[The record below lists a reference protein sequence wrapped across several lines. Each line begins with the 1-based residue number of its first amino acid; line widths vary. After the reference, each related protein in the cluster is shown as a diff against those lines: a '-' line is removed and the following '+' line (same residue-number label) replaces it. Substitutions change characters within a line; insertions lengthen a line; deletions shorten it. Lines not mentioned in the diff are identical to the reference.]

1 MHRISAMVQSSRI
14 EDVCKALSVLDVAD
28 LTVTEAHGFGRQR
41 GHTTLYPS
49 DGQSFDLL
57 PKAKIEVVVARE
69 RLSEVVGFIAKAA
82 NTGKFGAG
90 KIFVSEILKMV
101 NII

>member
-1 MHRISAMVQSSRI
+1 MQGVVGSGRRGSDGNRG
-14 EDVCKALSVLDVAD
+14 
-28 LTVTEAHGFGRQR
+28 HGFGRQR

-49 DGQSFDLL
+49 DGQPFDLL

-69 RLSEVVGFIAKAA
+69 RLSEVVGFITKAA
-82 NTGKFGAG
+82 NTGNFGAG
-90 KIFVSEILKMV
+90 KIFVSEILEMV

>member
-1 MHRISAMVQSSRI
+1 M
-14 EDVCKALSVLDVAD
+14 CKALSVLDVAD
-28 LTVTEAHGFGRQR
+28 LTVTDAHGFGRQR

-49 DGQSFDLL
+49 DGQPFDLL
-57 PKAKIEVVVARE
+57 PRAKIDVVVARE
-69 RLSEVVGFIAKAA
+69 RLSEVVGFITKAA

-90 KIFVSEILKMV
+90 KIFLSEILKMV